1 MSKDTTLTLAADTH
15 AKKAD
20 FYQQAADRQIAR
32 IQSAATEREVA
43 KIDEYW
49 ARYNAAVRLRN
60 YHTHYEAK
68 FRGWAALAD

>member
-1 MSKDTTLTLAADTH
+1 MNNDTTLTLAADTH

-20 FYQQAADRQIAR
+20 FYQQAADRQFAR
-32 IQSAATEREVA
+32 IESADTEREVA

-49 ARYNAAVRLRN
+49 ARYNAALRLRD
-60 YHTHYEAK
+60 YHIHREAK